1 MVVCADI
8 VGQVEL
14 AGKGARVHR
23 WNQRQNRYSVR
34 GDWALSDRF
43 LCSYL
48 RKQHFVFEPTLTRIE
63 GCETAA
69 AALPRTKGTGQRT
82 PRKGRCIRSA
92 DDTTDRNLPMN
103 DFHTGRAEDQQTV
116 PSDRHRTQG

>member
-69 AALPRTKGTGQRT
+69 AALRSYLPRVRPSVDGSVIWRAF
-82 PRKGRCIRSA
+82 IL
-92 DDTTDRNLPMN
+92 RNRVLL
-103 DFHTGRAEDQQTV
+103 
-116 PSDRHRTQG
+116 